1 MSSSFRPAG
10 VRARAFVHSVCAIA
24 AGALLLAWPALLN
37 GFPIVFS
44 DTHAFLVM
52 GGEPQMVWDKPFIYG
67 PVLRLLHLN
76 FSLWLPLA
84 VQVAVVSHLLW
95 LVRGAFAAP
104 TAGFHLGLCTAL
116 SVVSA
121 APWFAS
127 LLMPDILAPVAVLG
141 LFVLGFSAALSRG
154 QRIWL
159 VALAGVAI
167 GSHLAYLPLAAVVTG
182 LALVLG
188 GRRIVVVP
196 LVVALA
202 VLLGSNAIGHGRFG
216 ISPYGSVF
224 ALARLISDGP
234 AQRVLDLHC
243 PYAGWRMC
251 DWRGR
256 FPADSDL
263 FLWDGQGPVWSG
275 PGGPQGLAAEA
286 SEIVK
291 ATLWQEPLA
300 VLRAAMGNAVEQLGR
315 VRLGDTLGNDW
326 LEESITG
333 SFEAYFPVA
342 EMARFRA
349 GRQLGDRL
357 REIASPLN
365 PIHIAVLVVGAGFS
379 LAIAWRLRGRI
390 EGRFAILVLAGLLTN
405 AAVSGALSRPHDRYQ
420 ARIAW
425 LVLLPPLLMPRLLM
439 PLGVRPG
446 LGLSRIRS

>member
-1 MSSSFRPAG
+1 MA
-10 VRARAFVHSVCAIA
+10 AAIA
-24 AGALLLAWPALLN
+24 IAIGALLLAWPALVNLY
-37 GFPIVFS
+37 PIVFS

-52 GGEPQMVWDKPFIYG
+52 GSAPQMVWDKPFVYG
-67 PVLRLLHLN
+67 PVLRLLHQN
-76 FSLWLPLA
+76 FSLWLPFA

-104 TAGFHLGLCTAL
+104 SAWFHLGLCAAL
-116 SVVSA
+116 SAVSA

-159 VALAGVAI
+159 VALAAVAI
-167 GSHLAYLPLAAVVTG
+167 GSHLAYLPLAAVVAG
-182 LALVLG
+182 LSLVLG
-188 GRRIVVVP
+188 GRRIVMVP
-196 LVVALA
+196 LVVALGL
-202 VLLGSNAIGHGRFG
+202 LLGSNAIGHGRFG

-243 PYAGWRMC
+243 PNAGWRMC

-263 FLWDGQGPVWSG
+263 FLWDGQGPVWSS

-286 SEIVK
+286 SEIVE
-291 ATLWQEPLA
+291 ATLRQEPWA
-300 VLRAAMGNAVEQLGR
+300 VLQAAMGNAVEQLGR

-333 SFEAYFPVA
+333 SFEAYFPA
-342 EMARFRA
+342 ADMARFRA
-349 GRQLGDRL
+349 GRQMASRL
-357 REIASPLN
+357 RAIADPLN
-365 PIHIAVLVVGAGFS
+365 PVHIVALVLGAGAC
-379 LAIAWRLRGRI
+379 LVIAWRRRGRI
-390 EGRFAILVLAGLLTN
+390 EGKLSVLVLAALLTN

-425 LVLLPPLLMPRLLM
+425 LVLLPPLLMLPA
-439 PLGVRPG
+439 VRPG
-446 LGLSRIRS
+446 LAWRRIRSSDS

>member
-10 VRARAFVHSVCAIA
+10 VRARAFVHSVGAIA

-104 TAGFHLGLCTAL
+104 TAGFHLCLCTAL

-127 LLMPDILAPVAVLG
+127 LLMPDILAPVAVLS
-141 LFVLGFSAALSRG
+141 LFLLGFCSTLSRG
-154 QRIWL
+154 LRVWL
-159 VALAGVAI
+159 VGLAAVAV
-167 GSHLAYLPLAAVVTG
+167 GSHLAYLPLAAVVIG
-182 LALVLG
+182 LSLVLG
-188 GRRIVVVP
+188 GRRIIVVP
-196 LVVALA
+196 LGVALG
-202 VLLGSNAIGHGRFG
+202 LLMAGNAIGHGRFG

-224 ALARLISDGP
+224 ALARLITDGP
-234 AQRVLDLHC
+234 AQRVLARAC
-243 PYAGWRMC
+243 PDAGWRMC
-251 DWRGR
+251 DWQGR

-263 FLWDGQGPVWSG
+263 FLWDGTGPVWSN
-275 PGGPQGLAAEA
+275 PGGPQALAAEA
-286 SEIVK
+286 SAIVR
-291 ATLWQEPLA
+291 ATLMQEPVA
-300 VLRAAMGNAVEQLGR
+300 VLRSAMANTIEQLGR

-326 LEESITG
+326 LEGSITG
-333 SFEAYFPVA
+333 SLSAYFPAA
-342 EMARFRA
+342 EMAWFRA
-349 GRQLGDRL
+349 GRQINDQL
-357 REIASPLN
+357 RAVAAPFNS
-365 PIHIAVLVVGAGFS
+365 IHGAVLLLGAGATMVVAWRRRGRLEGR
-379 LAIAWRLRGRI
+379 LAIL
-390 EGRFAILVLAGLLTN
+390 ILVGVLTN

-425 LVLLPPLLMPRLLM
+425 LVLLPPLLMP
-439 PLGVRPG
+439 LGVRPG
-446 LGLSRIRS
+446 LGLSRIRSSVG